1 MKLPFWN
8 SLTPRKRKVVR
19 WSLGLLLAYAVI
31 GFLILPPIIRSVAVK
46 QLSEQLG
53 REVSIEQIKINPFAL
68 STTVRGLRIKDPD
81 GGTLLSWDE
90 FYVNFQLSSLVTR
103 AWTLKEIHILQP
115 HARMQVNWDY
125 TFNFS
130 DLIAKFSSTN
140 APAKKVASAPS
151 KPLVLHVGK
160 LHIGGATAAYVDT
173 TTREPFRRAVG
184 PLDITMEDFRTDS
197 DNKNPHAFTGT
208 TDAGERITWSGFFYL
223 NPLRSEGEL
232 TLDNF
237 TVNKYVLLYQ
247 NFFRFEV
254 RSGSAGVHL
263 NYQFELSEGNR
274 VTAVNN
280 FAVALRDFKIGVP
293 GETNNLA
300 ELEHFAIS
308 GAAADLEKR
317 TASVDLIS
325 ASGANLFIQRGKD
338 ESVNVLDAARPAAS
352 ATNEAGGIIFLL
364 RSVTNAVTLLLQ
376 STNQWSGIIREVDVT
391 NCALH
396 LEDLVNS
403 RPAKLD
409 LTGIRFAAKNISNL
423 PGTNLNAE
431 LSLNWNTNGSIH
443 TIVSASFLPPT
454 ADILVD
460 LNRLDLGS
468 LDAYLEPSVN
478 LYILGSQIGLHG
490 DIRLRT
496 PANELPQVTFQGSAS
511 LEHFHA
517 VDGVLAEDLLKWDA
531 LHANGIEAN
540 LNPQFVAIDEI
551 VLDNAYAR
559 LVIETNKTINLLNAL
574 QPASAPVTNA
584 TQTAAAKNPTTTN
597 APLPQLSIGA
607 IVFTNTL
614 VDFTDRSMSPEVN
627 LSLRE
632 VNGRIAGLATAQL
645 QHADVN
651 LGAKVDGVGPV
662 AITGKINPLNETAK
676 NEIKISVKN
685 VDLTSASSYAGKFAG
700 YKIARGKL
708 SLDLN
713 YELTGKKLSSKNVIT
728 LDRFTFGE
736 KVASPDATKLPVRL
750 AIALLKDREGKI
762 VLDVP
767 VEGRTDDP
775 KFRIGKVVLGVL
787 QNILV
792 KVATS
797 PFSLLGAAFGGG
809 EEMAYQDFAPGSAA
823 LTDDGKKKLDSLAKA
838 LYERPSLEL
847 EIVGSIDRAA
857 DRDGLQRAALDKEIR
872 QRLWQKL
879 RKSQQATNSVDQLVI
894 APEDRERW
902 VQKLFAAAQADGKIT
917 AEFLAANTNIAVLKA
932 QILPRREA
940 DVHAAAQSRKPIV
953 APPEKSANA
962 YQTKL
967 VPPPSPQEAVL
978 LATFAVGE
986 NDFQTLAT
994 ARTKAVQSYLL
1005 QTGQIEA
1012 GRLFPTTTVR
1022 TDGSRAY
1029 LQFQ

>member
-8 SLTPRKRKVVR
+8 SLTPRQRKIAR
-19 WSLGLLLAYAVI
+19 WTFGLLVAYAVI

-46 QLSEQLG
+46 QLSAQLG
-53 REVSIEQIKINPFAL
+53 REVSIEKIKINPFAL
-68 STTVRGLRIKDPD
+68 STTIRGLLIKDPD

-103 AWTLKEIHILQP
+103 AWTFKEIHILQP
-115 HARMQVNWDY
+115 HARMQINWDY

-140 APAKKVASAPS
+140 APAKKIAAAPS
-151 KPLVLHVGK
+151 KPLVLHVGV
-160 LHIGGATAAYVDT
+160 LHIGGATASYADM
-173 TTREPFRRAVG
+173 TTREAFKRTLG
-184 PLDITMEDFRTDS
+184 PLDITLDDFRTDP
-197 DNKNPHAFTGT
+197 DNKNPYAFTGT
-208 TDAGERITWSGFFYL
+208 TDAGERISWSGFFYL
-223 NPLRSEGEL
+223 DPLRSEGEL

-237 TVNKYVLLYQ
+237 TVNKYAPLYQ
-247 NFFRFEV
+247 NFLRFEV

-263 NYQFELSEGNR
+263 NYQFELSETNR
-274 VTAVNN
+274 VTAVSD

-300 ELEHFAIS
+300 ELEHFAVA
-308 GAAADLEKR
+308 GAAADFEKR

-338 ESVNVLDAARPAAS
+338 ASVNVLDAAKPAES
-352 ATNEAGGIIFLL
+352 ATNASGGIIFLL

-396 LEDLVNS
+396 VEDLVNS

-431 LSLNWNTNGSIH
+431 LSMNWNTNGSIH

-454 ADILVD
+454 ADVLLD

-468 LDAYLEPSVN
+468 LDAYLEPSLN

-490 DIRLRT
+490 DIALRT
-496 PANELPQVTFQGSAS
+496 PEHELPQVTFHGSAS
-511 LEHFHA
+511 LDHFHT
-517 VDGVLAEDLLKWDA
+517 VDGVFAEDLLKWDS
-531 LHANGIEAN
+531 LHINGIDAN
-540 LNPQFVAIDEI
+540 LNPQSVAIDEI
-551 VLDNAYAR
+551 ILDNAYAR
-559 LVIETNKTINLLNAL
+559 LVIETNKSINLLNAL
-574 QPASAPVTNA
+574 QPASAPATNE
-584 TQTAAAKNPTTTN
+584 TKTIAAKNPTTN

-632 VNGRIAGLATAQL
+632 INGRIAGLSTTQL
-645 QHADVN
+645 QHADVS

-662 AITGKINPLNETAK
+662 AITGKISPLNETAK
-676 NEIKISVKN
+676 NEIKVSVQN
-685 VDLTSASSYAGKFAG
+685 VDLTPASPYAGKFAG

-708 SLDLN
+708 NLDLN
-713 YELTGKKLSSKNVIT
+713 YELTGKNLNSKNVIT

-736 KVASPDATKLPVRL
+736 KVESPDATKLPVRL
-750 AIALLKDREGKI
+750 AIALLKDRAGKI

-767 VEGRTDDP
+767 IEGRTDDP

-787 QNILV
+787 ENILV

-847 EIVGSIDRAA
+847 EIAGSIDREA

-872 QRLWQKL
+872 QRLWLKL
-879 RKSQQATNSVDQLVI
+879 RKSQQATNSVDQVAI
-894 APEDRERW
+894 TPEDREHW
-902 VQKLFAAAQADGKIT
+902 VQKLFAAAQSDGKIT
-917 AEFLAANTNIAVLKA
+917 AQLLAANTNLAALAA
-932 QILPRREA
+932 QILPRRETDTHGA
-940 DVHAAAQSRKPIV
+940 TQLKAPVVSAA
-953 APPEKSANA
+953 EKSAPA

-967 VPPPSPQEAVL
+967 VPPPSPPEAVL
-978 LATFAVGE
+978 LTTFVIGE
-986 NDFQTLAT
+986 NDFQTLAA
-994 ARTKAVQSYLL
+994 ARAKAVQSYLL
-1005 QTGQIEA
+1005 QTGQVEA

-1022 TDGSRAY
+1022 TDGRRAY

>member
-8 SLTPRKRKVVR
+8 SLTLRKRKVVR

-31 GFLILPPIIRSVAVK
+31 GFLILPPIIRRVAVK
-46 QLSEQLG
+46 QLSSQLG
-53 REVSIEQIKINPFAL
+53 REVSIEKIKINPFAL
-68 STTVRGLRIKDPD
+68 STTVRGLLIKDPD
-81 GGTLLSWDE
+81 GGALLSWDE
-90 FYVNFQLSSLVTR
+90 FYVNFELSSLVTR
-103 AWTLKEIHILQP
+103 AWTFKEIHLLQP

-140 APAKKVASAPS
+140 APAKTTAPA
-151 KPLVLHVGK
+151 KPLVLRVSK
-160 LHIGGATAAYVDT
+160 LHIGGATASYADLT
-173 TTREPFRRAVG
+173 TKEPFKRAVG
-184 PLDITMEDFRTDS
+184 PLDITMEDFRTDH

-254 RSGSAGVHL
+254 RSGSGGVHL
-263 NYQFELSEGNR
+263 NYQFELSESNR
-274 VTAVNN
+274 ITAVNN

-308 GAAADLEKR
+308 GAVADLEKR

-325 ASGANLFIQRGKD
+325 AVGANLFIQRDKD
-338 ESVNVLDAARPAAS
+338 ASVNVLEAAKPAAS
-352 ATNEAGGIIFLL
+352 ATNTAGGIIFLL

-376 STNQWSGIIREVDVT
+376 STNQWSGIVHQVDIT
-391 NCALH
+391 NCSLH

-409 LTGIRFAAKNISNL
+409 LTGIRFMAKNISNL

-454 ADILVD
+454 ADVIVD

-468 LDAYLEPSVN
+468 LDAYLEPSLN

-496 PANELPQVTFQGSAS
+496 PTNELPQVTFQGSAS
-511 LEHFHA
+511 LDNFHT
-517 VDGVLAEDLLKWDA
+517 VDGTFAEDLVKWDS
-531 LHANGIEAN
+531 LRANGIEAN
-540 LNPQFVAIDEI
+540 LNPPSVTIDEI
-551 VLDNAYAR
+551 VLENAYAR
-559 LVIETNKTINLLNAL
+559 MVIETNQTINLLNAL
-574 QPASAPVTNA
+574 QPASAPVTNGTPA
-584 TQTAAAKNPTTTN
+584 VAIKNPAATN
-597 APLPQLSIGA
+597 APLTPVSIGA
-607 IVFTNTL
+607 FIITNML
-614 VDFTDRSMSPEVN
+614 VNFTDHSMSPEVN

-632 VNGRIAGLATAQL
+632 VNGRIAGLSTAQL

-651 LGAKVDGVGPV
+651 LAGKVDGVGPV
-662 AITGKINPLNETAK
+662 AITGKINPLNDTAK

-708 SLDLN
+708 NLDLN

-736 KVASPDATKLPVRL
+736 KVASSDATKLPVRL
-750 AIALLKDREGKI
+750 AVALLKDREGKI

-767 VEGRTDDP
+767 IEGRTDDP

-809 EEMAYQDFAPGSAA
+809 EEMAYQDFAPGSTT
-823 LTDDGKKKLDSLAKA
+823 LTEEGKSKLDLLAKA

-847 EIVGSIDRAA
+847 EIGGSIDREA
-857 DRDGLQRAALDKEIR
+857 DLDGLQRAAIDKEIR

-879 RKSQQATNSVDQLVI
+879 RQAEQATNSVDQLAI
-894 APEDRERW
+894 PPEDREHW
-902 VQKLFAAAQADGKIT
+902 VQKLFAAAHSDGKIT
-917 AEFLAANTNIAVLKA
+917 EQLLAANTNLAAFTA
-932 QILPRREA
+932 QILPRT
-940 DVHAAAQSRKPIV
+940 
-953 APPEKSANA
+953 APDTHGATLLSPPVVSASEESVRA

-978 LATFAVGE
+978 LTTFMVGE
-986 NDFQTLAT
+986 NDFQTLAA
-994 ARTKAVQSYLL
+994 ARAKAVQSYLL
-1005 QTGQIEA
+1005 QTGQVEA
-1012 GRLFPTTTVR
+1012 GRLFLTTTVR
-1022 TDGSRAY
+1022 TDGSRAF
-1029 LQFQ
+1029 LLFQ